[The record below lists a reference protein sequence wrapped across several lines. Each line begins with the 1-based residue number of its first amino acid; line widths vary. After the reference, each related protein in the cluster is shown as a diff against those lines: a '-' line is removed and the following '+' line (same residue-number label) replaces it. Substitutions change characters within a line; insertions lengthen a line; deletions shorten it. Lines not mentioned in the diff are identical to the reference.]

1 MFWKNH
7 NTVINSSIQYKKEIS
22 FSSDLFN
29 RNVKKLELDLKQIK
43 GKGFK

>member
-1 MFWKNH
+1 MFWKNQ
-7 NTVINSSIQYKKEIS
+7 NTLIYCSIQYKKEIS